1 MSQLK
6 EYIGVTYG
14 PQLYEVSAEK
24 MREFTL
30 AVCGGVPSAA
40 YGRDS
45 SPGGGSE
52 LYLNHKATDGYPLPM
67 VAMPNFAVV
76 FALGVFAEACADP
89 RLGLDLL
96 RLVHGEQ
103 SFEFL
108 RPVHAGDVMRTQ
120 ARIVDAYEKAQK
132 TFLVVETVSTNQHQQ
147 PVVIGRWTAVI
158 RG

>member
-1 MSQLK
+1 MSRLK
-6 EYIGVTYG
+6 QYVGVTYG
-14 PQLYEVSAEK
+14 PHVYQVSTEK

-40 YGRDS
+40 YGRDG
-45 SPGGGSE
+45 SPGGGSD
-52 LYLNHKATDGYPLPM
+52 LYLNPKDADGSPLPM

-108 RPVHAGDVMRTQ
+108 QPIHAGDVISTRAT
-120 ARIVDAYEKAQK
+120 IVDAYEKAQK
-132 TFLVVETVSTNQHQQ
+132 TFLVVETVSTNQHRQ
-147 PVVIGRWTAVI
+147 PAVIGRWTAVI